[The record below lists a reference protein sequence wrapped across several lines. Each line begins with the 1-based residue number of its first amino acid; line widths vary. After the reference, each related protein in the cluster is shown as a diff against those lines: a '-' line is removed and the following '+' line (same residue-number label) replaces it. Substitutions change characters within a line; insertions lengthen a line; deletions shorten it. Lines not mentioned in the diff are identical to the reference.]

1 MTQNPGPSRIVKLSD
16 PVIRK
21 IAAGEVVD
29 RPANVVKELLENSLD
44 SGASEIVI
52 EIGDGG
58 AGLISVSDNGCGI
71 SPEDLPQAVACHS
84 TSKLT
89 DFTDL
94 STLTTMGFRGE
105 ALSSISA
112 VSRFSIKSKT
122 QLEDGLELRID
133 NDQQMAAPYT
143 LTYTGKPGTV
153 VACEDLF
160 FNVPARKR
168 FLRRKET
175 EFSHILEVV
184 HAIALG
190 HPWVSIRLSHDGKEV
205 FRHDPPEAFSKTDQE
220 LEVLRE
226 LAASLLGVTEPS
238 RLTII
243 QQQNIYGSLKA
254 LITPPGIDYSFQK
267 RMFTYV
273 NRRWVR
279 DKVLNAL
286 ITRGYH
292 THILKGRYPGCV
304 LFFDCEPSLIDVNI
318 HPSKKEIK
326 FQYQKEVA
334 RLIHEAIQSSLRS
347 AAWANPPEI
356 KSSDRGQVMPTESH
370 LTPTTPTPPTAV
382 SSGLHRHLPLRQ
394 ISPPP
399 SSLSMPSSPPSVSE
413 QASANPFPGAV
424 SRQVEIRR
432 SEPQQPPHPRE
443 DEDKENNGRKDPLA
457 QRLELTADLFN
468 QDVIPWSELV
478 YLGMFASLYWVMED
492 PKNHKLIL
500 VDQHAFHERILF
512 EKLKSQCSEMLKP
525 QKLLIPS
532 VVDLSPSEV
541 GYLVQEKD
549 QLKELGITFEH
560 TPSSISL
567 LTIPALL
574 VKSSHKDLLEKL
586 AHQSMLASSADATRA
601 WITEDVLAT
610 FACHS
615 AIRGGD
621 IMTEAARGEL
631 LREAESVNFYHNCP
645 HGRRVFHILTAR
657 EVSRWFDR

>member
-1 MTQNPGPSRIVKLSD
+1 MTQNTAPSRIVKLSD

-94 STLTTMGFRGE
+94 SSLTTMGFRGE

-122 QLEDGLELRID
+122 HMADGLELRID
-133 NDQQMAAPYT
+133 NDDQMAAPYT

-190 HPWVSIRLSHDGKEV
+190 HPWVSIRLSHDGKEI

-226 LAASLLGVTEPS
+226 LAASLMGVAEPG

-243 QQQNIYGSLKA
+243 EQQNIYGSLKA
-254 LITPPGIDYSFQK
+254 LITPPGIDYSSQK

-304 LFFDCEPSLIDVNI
+304 LFFECEPSLIDVNI

-347 AAWANPPEI
+347 AAWANPPET
-356 KSSDRGQVMPTESH
+356 KSPAQGHVPPTNTLS
-370 LTPTTPTPPTAV
+370 TPTSPAIIDKPTQ
-382 SSGLHRHLPLRQ
+382 RHLPLGQ
-394 ISPPP
+394 
-399 SSLSMPSSPPSVSE
+399 SSPPLSSSHP
-413 QASANPFPGAV
+413 APSPSMAAPFAGAV

-432 SEPQQPPHPRE
+432 SEPPHHEE
-443 DEDKENNGRKDPLA
+443 DEKSERDEENHGKHPLA
-457 QRLELTADLFN
+457 KRLELTAELYT
-468 QDVIPWSELV
+468 QEVIPWSELV
-478 YLGMFASLYWVMED
+478 YLGMFANLYWVMED

-512 EKLKSQCSEMLKP
+512 EKLSSQCSDMLKP

-541 GYLVQEKD
+541 GYLVQDRD
-549 QLKELGITFEH
+549 QLRELGITFEH

-645 HGRRVFHILTAR
+645 HGRRVFHILTVR